1 MTELSNGFVCIM
13 GMGIVFI
20 GLICIVFICM
30 FISFCVTRMEKGEKE
45 AAPTVNTAA
54 GAAEEALPAEEKR
67 KVVAG
72 VCAAIAEE
80 LGTDVTNIR
89 VLSFK
94 KA

>member
-30 FISFCVTRMEKGEKE
+30 FISFCVTRMEKGENSSDSG
-45 AAPTVNTAA
+45 AGTAA
-54 GAAEEALPAEEKR
+54 AETELPAEEKR

-94 KA
+94 RV